1 MPYLF
6 LSPHLDDAIFSAGA
20 LMAALSERGVE
31 VICVTYFTAS
41 VPDPTG
47 FALACQTD
55 KGYAPEFDYMAMR
68 RAEDVAACAA
78 VGAKAVHLPFR
89 EAPHRGY
96 ESAKMLFAPPLAR
109 DADILLELARAT
121 QQLIEQYQPTAVFL
135 PKCVGNHV
143 DHWQLRRAVE
153 SIRARYPELPFYL
166 WYDQP
171 YLMKHPA
178 ERPTGELPSLDVS
191 TLSRPNRQT
200 HSNSTTY
207 AYDASRYHER
217 KMAGCA
223 AYGSQ
228 LGFQFGGAPAMR
240 EQYAEERVELFEYH
254 SPLLHDQRKPL
265 ASAHPSK

>member
-1 MPYLF
+1 MPHLF

-20 LMAALSERGVE
+20 LMAALSERGEAV
-31 VICVTYFTAS
+31 VCVTYFTAS
-41 VPDPTG
+41 VSNPTG

-78 VGAKAVHLPFR
+78 VGAEAVHLPFR

-96 ESAKMLFAPPLAR
+96 ESAKMLFESPLKQ
-109 DADILLELARAT
+109 DDDIIPELAQAT
-121 QQLIEQYQPTAVFL
+121 RQLIETHKPRAVFL

-153 SIRARYPELPFYL
+153 SVREQYPELPFYL

-171 YLMKHPA
+171 YLMKHPT
-178 ERPTGELPSLDVS
+178 ERPEGRLLNLDVGQWS
-191 TLSRPNRQT
+191 TSRESA
-200 HSNSTTY
+200 HATY
-207 AYDASRYHER
+207 TYDASRYHEH
-217 KMAGCA
+217 KMTGCA

-228 LGFQFGGAPAMR
+228 LGFQFGGEAAMR
-240 EQYAEERVELFEYH
+240 AQYAEEQVECLE
-254 SPLLHDQRKPL
+254 KW
-265 ASAHPSK
+265 